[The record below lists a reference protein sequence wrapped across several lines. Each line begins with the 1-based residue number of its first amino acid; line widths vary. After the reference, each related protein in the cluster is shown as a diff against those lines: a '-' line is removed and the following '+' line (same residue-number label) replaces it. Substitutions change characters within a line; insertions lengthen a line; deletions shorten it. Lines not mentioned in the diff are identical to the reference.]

1 MGNNGRKK
9 REGNQRPSDGRVDRH
24 SHPLFNAFVYIIII
38 AVVAVSCSSSCS
50 SSSYSC
56 WALLVIVWISEFVLC
71 KNHYDIRLSKANN
84 KRGSTTIVFLQGY
97 AWFNRCPSLTEFSQ
111 LFIDTVWHAVKD
123 SI

>member
-1 MGNNGRKK
+1 MGERGKETNDPRM
-9 REGNQRPSDGRVDRH
+9 EEWTDIH
-24 SHPLFNAFVYIIII
+24 ILYLMLLFILLLLLLLWPF
-38 AVVAVSCSSSCS
+38 SCSSSCS

-111 LFIDTVWHAVKD
+111 LFIDSVWHAVKD